1 MSDSLAGKR
10 VLVTGAARGLGAGL
24 ARHCAALGGE
34 VVATDIDDEGGEAVC
49 ASIDGLHYRHL
60 DVSDEGAW
68 RDLVASMGAVDI
80 LINNAG
86 IHHSAL
92 IEDTPLEVFE
102 RLYQIN
108 QRGTFLGMKAVI
120 PGMKRARCGSIINI
134 SSSAGLIGLPTLV
147 AYAAT
152 KFAVRGMTKVA
163 ALELSSHNIRVN
175 TVHPGK
181 IDDQGPD
188 ESSSSHLPDRPFP
201 MGRPARLAEVC
212 NLVGFLASDSSSYCS
227 GGEFTVDGAST
238 AGRLNYPRSAPSS
251 PPAGRGPRQPSG
263 S

>member
-1 MSDSLAGKR
+1 M
-10 VLVTGAARGLGAGL
+10 
-24 ARHCAALGGE
+24 GGE
-34 VVATDIDDEGGEAVC
+34 VVATDIDDGPGEAVC
-49 ASIDGLHYRHL
+49 ASIDGLQYRHL
-60 DVSDEGAW
+60 DVSDEGQW

-92 IEDTPLEVFE
+92 IEYTPLAVFE
-102 RLYQIN
+102 RLYQVN
-108 QRGTFLGMKAVI
+108 QRGTFLGIKAVI
-120 PGMKRARCGSIINI
+120 PAMKRARGGSIINV

-147 AYAAT
+147 AYSAT

-181 IDDQGPD
+181 IDDQAVVEPY
-188 ESSSSHLPDRPFP
+188 SSLPADRPFP
-201 MGRPARLAEVC
+201 MGRPARVAEVC
-212 NLVGFLASDSSSYCS
+212 NLVAFLASDASSYCS

-238 AGRLNYPRSAPSS
+238 AGRLNYPRS
-251 PPAGRGPRQPSG
+251 PPASPPSG
-263 S
+263 SGSLGPSGS